1 MNLRVAFEKFDNRDF
16 QIINS
21 VSFRKERNEK
31 IRKYCTL
38 RIHSV

>member
-1 MNLRVAFEKFDNRDF
+1 MNQWISYEEFDNRDF

-38 RIHSV
+38 RLRSV